1 MNRCEY
7 VQYESLK
14 DRPLPTPERKVLT
27 TRNILKHGERLGQNM
42 EENESKIRKY
52 VLEFSLGSFTS
63 YCVHTYKYIIK
74 YMFICLCT
82 YSM

>member
-7 VQYESLK
+7 VQYSSLK
-14 DRPLPTPERKVLT
+14 DRPLLEGSDHQKYIKTRK
-27 TRNILKHGERLGQNM
+27 RLGQNM
-42 EENESKIRKY
+42 EENESKIKKY

-74 YMFICLCT
+74 FICLCT